1 METNWNA
8 GHLEVLEGGGK
19 LNIKDVVQLTA
30 VSIKLTATRTD
41 ILFTY
46 YNMMLFNSIFL
57 SASRSIICFLSFRF
71 THKYSA
77 SLLLIPNATQS
88 MKLIL
93 RRWEKKI
100 QTNKWKLQLCYNV
113 KIVVKKV

>member
-1 METNWNA
+1 MAEIWIVKA
-8 GHLEVLEGGGK
+8 AL
-19 LNIKDVVQLTA
+19 QLTA

-46 YNMMLFNSIFL
+46 YNMMLFNNIFL
-57 SASRSIICFLSFRF
+57 SVSKSIIYFLSFRF
-71 THKYSA
+71 TPKCSA
-77 SLLLIPNATQS
+77 FLLLIPNATQS

-93 RRWEKKI
+93 RRREKKI
-100 QTNKWKLQLCYNV
+100 ETNKWKLQLCYNV